1 MKIYQF
7 DNYKAFL
14 NDSIQSLPKEGR
26 GAHRKIAQYLQVHPT
41 MISQVLNGP
50 KHFSQEQGY
59 KICEFFAL
67 GEEETRYFVNLLS
80 MEKAGTAQL
89 RDFYGKMIREQR
101 EKAKKVSSHVSAT
114 TKLSEKEAAVFYSQ
128 WKYSAIRLLTSL
140 PDVKTKQDVARY
152 LGLSNYEVSRVVDEL
167 LKAGLCV
174 EKGGEL
180 SMGAKLT
187 HITPDSP
194 YAQNHHMNWRLRA
207 IDQCSSNRKED
218 LFITAPMTLS
228 VKDFEKIRMKIL
240 QLIQEV
246 SRTVDKSES
255 EQLACFCID
264 LFKLLPASV

>member
-14 NDSIQSLPKEGR
+14 NDAIQSLPKEGR
-26 GAHRKIAQYLQVHPT
+26 GAHRKIAQYLSVHPT

-50 KHFSQEQGY
+50 KHLSQEQGY

-67 GEEETRYFVNLLS
+67 GEEETRYFLNLLAA
-80 MEKAGTAQL
+80 EKAGTVQL
-89 RDFYGKMIREQR
+89 RDFYGKLLREQR
-101 EKAKKVSSHVSAT
+101 EKAKKVSSHVSEAT
-114 TKLSEKEAAVFYSQ
+114 RLSEKEAAVFYSQ

-140 PDVKTKQDVARY
+140 PEIRTKQDVARY
-152 LGLSNYEVSRVVDEL
+152 FGLGNFEVSRIVDEL
-167 LKAGLCV
+167 LKSGLCV
-174 EKGGEL
+174 ERDGEL

-187 HITPDSP
+187 HITPDST
-194 YAQNHHMNWRLRA
+194 YAHNHHMNWRLRA
-207 IDQCSSNRKED
+207 VDQCSSNRKED

-255 EQLACFCID
+255 EQLACLNVD
-264 LFKLLPASV
+264 LFKLLPVSV